1 MNVLQVLVMKML
13 IAQITK
19 VDLLVR
25 VMKDIDQLVGN
36 VKVRNQ
42 FRLKRLHSKA
52 AYNDMRL
59 FFL

>member
-1 MNVLQVLVMKML
+1 MNVLQIPVMRML

-25 VMKDIDQLVGN
+25 VMKDTDQLVEN

-42 FRLKRLHSKA
+42 SDNIYIQNGYA
-52 AYNDMRL
+52 E
-59 FFL
+59 